1 MPWASA
7 TTTTGSPLS
16 SSCAQTEPTS
26 SGVAEATSA
35 RVVWR
40 PGSAAVASTS
50 RSARRHAPGTS
61 GRWAAAIAA
70 TSAQQK
76 NAARLPAAANST
88 VAQPRRRIASS
99 TITAPWRTRRS
110 VPMSTP
116 RSRNCPAETRQ
127 SATRAPKA
135 QFRQLGADLQTAL
148 TQARTKTD
156 AELATELTGL
166 SSRAKQEAAQL
177 AKLDP
182 TPKFKT
188 ELKTLSTSL
197 SAVGDDLSQ
206 IAAAATKHDAKTA
219 KALTTTLIKDAG
231 ARSATRR

>member
-1 MPWASA
+1 MLTSA
-7 TTTTGSPLS
+7 LVLLAISVAG
-16 SSCAQTEPTS
+16 CGGS
-26 SGVAEATSA
+26 SGPSLSA
-35 RVVWR
+35 FK
-40 PGSAAVASTS
+40 
-50 RSARRHAPGTS
+50 S
-61 GRWAAAIAA
+61 GFVK
-70 TSAQQK
+70 TK
-76 NAARLPAAANST
+76 P
-88 VAQPRRRIASS
+88 
-99 TITAPWRTRRS
+99 
-110 VPMSTP
+110 
-116 RSRNCPAETRQ
+116 
-127 SATRAPKA
+127 

-166 SSRAKQEAAQL
+166 STRAKQEAAQL

-219 KALTTTLIKDAG
+219 KTLTTTLIKDAG
-231 ARSATRR
+231 TVKVSDTALTTGLGLPATS